1 MRRTREE
8 GPMKMQETARVP
20 LYLTVSD
27 AAAYA
32 GIGRDLLLRYMDSDD
47 PPPYLKVGNRR
58 MLQVSRLG
66 DYLERKQDVIWK

>member
-1 MRRTREE
+1 
-8 GPMKMQETARVP
+8 MKMQETARVP

-32 GIGRDLLLRYMDSDD
+32 GIGRDLLLRYIDSDD